1 MEQEHLDKK
10 EKEEID
16 LLTTNFFNS
25 FTNIDNKTPNVI
37 ALKSFFIKEGII
49 INNTFK
55 DPIIYNTNDFITPRE
70 EILTNG
76 TLTDFREHEVSEKTE
91 IFRNIAQRF
100 CHYKKSGK
108 LNGKPFASEGMKTI
122 QFIKIDN
129 QWKISSVT
137 WSDVE

>member
-1 MEQEHLDKK
+1 MEPEHLNKKDK
-10 EKEEID
+10 EQID
-16 LLTTNFFNS
+16 LLTKRFFDL
-25 FTNIDNKTPNVI
+25 FTNTDDKIPNVK

-49 INNTFK
+49 INNSFEN
-55 DPIIYNTNDFITPRE
+55 PLIYNLDNFITPRE

-76 TLTDFREHEVSEKTE
+76 TLTDFREHEISEKTE

-108 LNGKPFASEGMKTI
+108 LNEKPFTSEGMKTI
-122 QFIKIDN
+122 QFIKTAN

-137 WSDVE
+137 WSDIE

>member
-10 EKEEID
+10 EKEQID
-16 LLTTNFFNS
+16 LLMSNFFNL
-25 FTNIDNKTPNVI
+25 FTNIDDKIPNVK

-49 INNTFK
+49 INNSFE
-55 DPIIYNTNDFITPRE
+55 DPIVYNVDNFITPRE

-76 TLTDFREHEVSEKTE
+76 TLTDFSENEVSEKTE

-122 QFIKIDN
+122 QFIKIAN